1 MKNFWNKLKNLLPS
15 RRKWVQLYCALLFNA
30 NIKGFFNGI
39 IYKGPIKNIC
49 TPGLNCYS
57 CPGASGACPLGS
69 LQNALYSSNK
79 STLFYMIGT
88 LMLYG
93 ILLGRLI
100 CGWLC
105 PFGFIQELL
114 YKIKT
119 PKLKKNKFTRILSGL
134 KYVLLVFFVIIVPIL
149 YAIRNV
155 PLPAFCKYICPAG
168 TLEGAMGLLSN
179 AVNEGELA
187 RLGPLFTWKFALMV
201 SFILGSI
208 FIFRFFC
215 RFFCPLGAIYGL
227 FNRFSVFGIR
237 LDRDK
242 CIDCGKCITT
252 CKMDIRHV
260 NDHECISCGDC
271 VSVCPTRAISW
282 KGSSIILPPS
292 EIEGL
297 TPDTPTEERI
307 ALTELHTERT
317 EKINRRNKVL
327 KIVVGAAMTLLLA
340 FALIYYNFIDQAVT
354 SPPPT
359 GDEITEDMGNEIG
372 DKCYGMTLPV
382 FDENGFSGESFNPA
396 KNPGKITVINFWG
409 EWCAGCKVELPYF
422 DRVAT
427 DYKDYVTVV
436 AVHTEDSFDKA
447 PGYLTSPG
455 LDNEALYEGIIDDL
469 ASFNYIDSD
478 IIFVKDEGTA
488 TDDKYY
494 SLLGGTG
501 TYPITVVL
509 NSEGEI
515 IEKVMADL
523 HYDELV
529 EIIEWAI
536 DMDDAFYE

>member
-1 MKNFWNKLKNLLPS
+1 
-15 RRKWVQLYCALLFNA
+15 
-30 NIKGFFNGI
+30 
-39 IYKGPIKNIC
+39 
-49 TPGLNCYS
+49 
-57 CPGASGACPLGS
+57 
-69 LQNALYSSNK
+69 
-79 STLFYMIGT
+79 
-88 LMLYG
+88 MLYG

-271 VSVCPTRAISW
+271 VSVCPTQAISW

-297 TPDTPTEERI
+297 TPETPDEERI
-307 ALTELHTERT
+307 ALTELHTQRT

-372 DKCYGMTLPV
+372 DKCYGMNLPV

>member
-1 MKNFWNKLKNLLPS
+1 MKNLLNKLKSLIPS
-15 RRKWVQLYCALLFNA
+15 RRKWIQLYCALLFNA
-30 NIKGFFNGI
+30 NIKGFFNGV
-39 IYKGPIKNIC
+39 IYKGPLKNIC

-79 STLFYMIGT
+79 STLFYMLGT

-93 ILLGRLI
+93 ILFGRFI

-119 PKLKKNKFTRILSGL
+119 PKVKKGKLTRILSYI
-134 KYVLLVFFVIIVPIL
+134 KYVLLVFFVVIVPIL
-149 YAIRNV
+149 YAIRKV

-201 SFILGSI
+201 SIVVGSI
-208 FIFRFFC
+208 FIFRLFC
-215 RFFCPLGAIYGL
+215 RFLCPLGAIYGL
-227 FNRFSVFGIR
+227 FNHFSIFGIK

-260 NDHECISCGDC
+260 ADHECISCGEC
-271 VSVCPTRAISW
+271 AAVCPTKAITW
-282 KGSSIILPPS
+282 KGSSIILPPN

-297 TPDTPTEERI
+297 TDQTPAEERQ
-307 ALTELHTERT
+307 ALEALHGEKTER
-317 EKINRRNKVL
+317 INKRNKLLKTVL
-327 KIVVGAAMTLLLA
+327 GVVMTLVLA
-340 FALIYYNFIDQAVT
+340 VSLIYYNFIDKAN
-354 SPPPT
+354 SLIIPP
-359 GDEITEDMGNEIG
+359 DVEITDDMGNELY
-372 DKCYGMTLPV
+372 DKCYGMNLLV
-382 FDENGFSGESFNPA
+382 FDENGYTGEYFNPA
-396 KNPGKITVINFWG
+396 NNPGKITIINFWG
-409 EWCAGCKVELPYF
+409 VWCPGCILELPYF

-436 AVHTEDSFDKA
+436 AIHTDDQFGDA
-447 PGYLTSPG
+447 PGYLTNPMLG
-455 LDNEALYEGIIDDL
+455 NKELYEGIIDDVDNF
-469 ASFNYIDSD
+469 SYVDSD
-478 IIFVKDEGTA
+478 IIFAKDRENEA
-488 TDDKYY
+488 YY
-494 SLLGGTG
+494 SLLGGISA
-501 TYPITVVL
+501 YPISIIL

-515 IEKVMADL
+515 LETTKDL
-523 HYDELV
+523 TYDELV
-529 EIIEWAI
+529 EYIEWAI
-536 DMDDAFYE
+536 SLDPAFAD